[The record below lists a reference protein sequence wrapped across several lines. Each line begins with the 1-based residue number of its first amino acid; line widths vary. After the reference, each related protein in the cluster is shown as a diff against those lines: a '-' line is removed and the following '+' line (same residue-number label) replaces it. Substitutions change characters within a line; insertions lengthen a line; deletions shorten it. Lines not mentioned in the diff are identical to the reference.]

1 MGVGGDEVDVTEN
14 KRILLKREKE
24 KETLGR
30 KRIRNRI
37 QTKGERL
44 GNFGGHLFPRL
55 SSWSGS
61 SFICHFSEYLCYSHL
76 PYRAPANVHNY

>member
-1 MGVGGDEVDVTEN
+1 MGVGRDEVDVTEN

-30 KRIRNRI
+30 KRIWNRI

-44 GNFGGHLFPRL
+44 GNFGGQELTLSIRTHQMYTKVERL
-55 SSWSGS
+55 
-61 SFICHFSEYLCYSHL
+61 
-76 PYRAPANVHNY
+76 V